1 MTKEEIEEDVRVTQ
15 YLGKDQKLVQ
25 SDVGFCFV
33 KCQVF
38 IACRLQ
44 VVFVRQFQFKVT
56 VLV

>member
-44 VVFVRQFQFKVT
+44 VVFVCQFKVT